1 MRLSD
6 CCDLVL
12 TSCQV
17 CSGCQNILPVLQV
30 FADVAKRYLHEVA
43 AVRQQGSASTS
54 APVTLGK
61 RVSQTQRRSQSFFRD
76 EVPQDPAGQVS
87 HSPDMVTRAQCRVSA
102 LTTPRAGKLLAA
114 AESEG

>member
-1 MRLSD
+1 MR
-6 CCDLVL
+6 
-12 TSCQV
+12 
-17 CSGCQNILPVLQV
+17 VLQV

-54 APVTLGK
+54 GSLGK
-61 RVSQTQRRSQSFFRD
+61 RVNQAQRRSQSFFRD

-87 HSPDMVTRAQCRVSA
+87 HSTDMVRKAQYHVSA
-102 LTTPRAGKLLAA
+102 LTTPCAGKLPTA